1 MAGNFLRDKDIVII
15 AYGEIKNELRSG
27 KTAPEL
33 ASEAMEEVFR
43 WSGLTN
49 RDIDGLAINF
59 PPPRSAIPFIPTSS
73 PTISGS
79 KRAGCSSRTSAV
91 ARFSATSRAPPLR

>member
-49 RDIDGLAINF
+49 RDIDGLMILTAASGW
-59 PPPRSAIPFIPTSS
+59 RSISIPVALLRHSRRRPGAAAT
-73 PTISGS
+73 GS
-79 KRAGCSSRTSAV
+79 ASTW
-91 ARFSATSRAPPLR
+91 